1 MWRAEQAAIQPVGP
15 TVVRALNSSGETSF
29 WRRTQARPPV
39 TADVIESF
47 YRGCITANHN
57 NAFAR
62 YLAQEIVAGVGNV
75 AGASGADPT
84 FKKET
89 LDLAAE

>member
-1 MWRAEQAAIQPVGP
+1 M
-15 TVVRALNSSGETSF
+15 
-29 WRRTQARPPV
+29 

-47 YRGCITANHN
+47 HATCVTANHN

-62 YLAQEIVAGVGNV
+62 DLAQEIVAGVGNI

-89 LDLAAE
+89 FDLAAE